1 MEQYPS
7 IVGSAKAPKDQ
18 CIAFFK
24 YDGSN
29 LRFEWTRK
37 AGWHKFGT
45 RNRLFDE
52 NDEVFGEA
60 IDIFHRDL
68 AEPLVEIFKKKY
80 RNVDKITV
88 FCEFFGDSSFAGH
101 HKPDE
106 EHRLVLID
114 VKPHK
119 KGYISPREFVN
130 IFGKALGDLA
140 AQVVYEGNLNAEFI
154 DDVRNGKYN
163 VYEGVVCKG
172 GSGHKLWRCKIKT
185 KVYLEELKRRFSED
199 WEQFWE

>member
-7 IVGSAKAPKDQ
+7 IVGSSKAPKDS
-18 CIAFFK
+18 CIAFYK

-29 LRFEWTRK
+29 LRFEWTKK

-52 NDEVFGEA
+52 TDEVFGEA
-60 IDIFHRDL
+60 IGIFHRDL
-68 AEPLVEIFKKKY
+68 AEPLVEIFKKEY
-80 RNVDKITV
+80 RNIDKVTV
-88 FCEFFGDSSFAGH
+88 FCEFFGDSSFAGQ

-130 IFGKALGDLA
+130 IYCKKLGNLA

-163 VYEGVVCKG
+163 VFEGVVCKG
-172 GSGHKLWRCKIKT
+172 GSDHKLWRCKIKT
-185 KVYLEELKRRFSED
+185 KAYLEELKRRFSED